1 MQKAVFTNILDV
13 TTSMTGI
20 QALLADPRRLHEWV
34 PDIQSVTAVAAQ
46 FQVTRGA
53 GALNKHEVI
62 TVTNSGTMITY
73 HSRQGWL
80 EYDLVFTLRQVT
92 AGVQIQEDLYLLDEN
107 NLPLS
112 LLAPIAKYAFNVNL
126 ERLAQIVA

>member
-46 FQVTRGA
+46 FQVTRG
-53 GALNKHEVI
+53 GRCTK
-62 TVTNSGTMITY
+62 
-73 HSRQGWL
+73 
-80 EYDLVFTLRQVT
+80 
-92 AGVQIQEDLYLLDEN
+92 
-107 NLPLS
+107 
-112 LLAPIAKYAFNVNL
+112 
-126 ERLAQIVA
+126 